1 MITKLSRS
9 PWRDPAVN
17 LALEEGL
24 LERATPGGLRL
35 HLYINEPSVVFG
47 RNQNPWAES
56 SGVLPEFRRVSGG
69 GAVVHGPGCLCW
81 SFVGSRGRFD
91 LPEAL
96 DFVKSACARLGVE
109 CAADE
114 RGALFADGR
123 KLSGSAR
130 AFRGGA
136 ALVHGTLLVEADAA
150 ALESALEPRA
160 EPAWSKA
167 LPSKRARVGTLADL
181 APGLAMEDAVEVFR
195 AEAAARFGAGAWE
208 APPEDPELARRVARH
223 RSREWVYDRTPPFA
237 VRSGDLSF
245 RVEEGLVA
253 AIEAEP
259 GKRIPPGAFAV
270 LGRPFDPTRF
280 AAPRG
285 DAATLSRRTA

>member
-1 MITKLSRS
+1 MVTKLSRS

-24 LERATPGGLRL
+24 LEGAAPGELRL
-35 HLYINEPSVVFG
+35 HLYVDEPCVVFG

-56 SGVLPEFRRVSGG
+56 SGVLPEYRRVSGG

-81 SFVGSRGRFD
+81 SFVGPRGRFD
-91 LPEAL
+91 LADAL
-96 DFVKSACARLGVE
+96 GFVTAACARLGVA

-136 ALVHGTLLVEADAA
+136 VLVHGTLLVEADAA
-150 ALESALEPRA
+150 AVEAALEPRV
-160 EPAWSKA
+160 EPDWSKA
-167 LPSKRARVGTLADL
+167 LPSKRSCVGSLADFV
-181 APGLAMEDAVEVFR
+181 PGLAVEDAVEAFR
-195 AEAAARFGAGAWE
+195 AESAARGGAGAWE
-208 APPEDPELARRVARH
+208 APPEDPGLVERVARQ
-223 RSREWVYDRTPPFA
+223 RSQAWVYARTPPFA

-245 RVEEGLVA
+245 RVEEGLVV
-253 AIEAEP
+253 AIEAAP
-259 GKRIPPGAFAV
+259 GMPVPPGAFAA
-270 LGRPFDPTRF
+270 LGRPFDPERS
-280 AAPRG
+280 AAARG
-285 DAATLSRRTA
+285 DMARGPRLSA